1 AWIRE
6 PRIFIYG
13 SSTGA
18 CTRLDSG
25 HKMANDL
32 AAPSSPVAR
41 CSIHTVRGGRK
52 NFHHLQCMQ
61 LYNVALYKNR
71 LRQRHSAVDG
81 DSIFLCHLNSYE
93 RKKNQNY

>member
-1 AWIRE
+1 MLAENESKRCRGRSPAWTSGARTAHLIFVRPGCRAWIRE

-41 CSIHTVRGGRK
+41 C
-52 NFHHLQCMQ
+52 
-61 LYNVALYKNR
+61 
-71 LRQRHSAVDG
+71 
-81 DSIFLCHLNSYE
+81 
-93 RKKNQNY
+93 